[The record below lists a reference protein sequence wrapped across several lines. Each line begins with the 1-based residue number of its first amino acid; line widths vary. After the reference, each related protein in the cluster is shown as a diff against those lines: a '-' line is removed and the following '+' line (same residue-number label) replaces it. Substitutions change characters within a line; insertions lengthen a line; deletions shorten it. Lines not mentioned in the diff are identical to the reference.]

1 MAGNN
6 DNDERF
12 KQTHI
17 YLKCQKWFLDV
28 VKEKAKR
35 SGKSTMS
42 GYLRGIIL
50 DRWQADKELG
60 ESLPWDKVED

>member
-6 DNDERF
+6 KDDKRF

-17 YLKCQKWFLDV
+17 YLKCQQWFIDV
-28 VKEKAKR
+28 AKDKAKR

-42 GYLRGIIL
+42 GYLRQIIL
-50 DRWQADKELG
+50 DRWQADKDKG
-60 ESLPWDKVED
+60 EPLPWEKVED